1 MLVKAGR
8 YRVTLHAEQER
19 DADQILTSE
28 IEKAFTDRESVV
40 LEDYPDDSREHSAL
54 VLGFTKMMEPLHGVW
69 SIHEKTAILVT
80 IYHRIQDCGPIGGNG
95 RGGEHEVLSILQS
108 SDQTQNDRACP

>member
-1 MLVKAGR
+1 MVERLRVLIKAGR

-19 DADQILTSE
+19 DADQILMSE
-28 IEKAFTDRESVV
+28 IEEAFTDRESVI
-40 LEDYPDDSREHSAL
+40 LEDYPNDPRGHSAL

-80 IYHRIQDCGPIGGNG
+80 IYRPDPRLWTNW
-95 RGGEHEVLSILQS
+95 RKRKEK
-108 SDQTQNDRACP
+108 

>member
-80 IYHRIQDCGPIGGNG
+80 IYRPDPRLWTNWRKRKGK
-95 RGGEHEVLSILQS
+95 
-108 SDQTQNDRACP
+108 